1 MGFIISI
8 FAFLYILITLI
19 QTLAFGIVVPG
30 YVTTLCAVLFLGGII
45 ELSVGILGEYIGHI
59 YMEAKDRPI
68 YILKESSLSYT
79 KPKTKIYSKEKG
91 EALKD
96 ETTNKKTSNP

>member
-1 MGFIISI
+1 MVSALGFVISS
-8 FAFLYILITLI
+8 FAFLYIIITLI

-59 YMEAKDRPI
+59 YMETKDRPI
-68 YILKESSLSYT
+68 YILKASSFKNRKQERS
-79 KPKTKIYSKEKG
+79 
-91 EALKD
+91 
-96 ETTNKKTSNP
+96 TNGNSA